1 MEHPLI
7 NGIDN
12 LSVDELQA
20 KVTELNKK
28 LMIAHR
34 TGNAYLT
41 NQVRMALET
50 YQNKYNE
57 KLRSEWE
64 AKMKSGPD
72 YSDKIDIS

>member
-7 NGIDN
+7 TGIDS
-12 LSVDELQA
+12 LTLDELQA
-20 KVTELNKK
+20 KLTELNKK

-34 TGNAYLT
+34 SGNAHLT

-57 KLRSEWE
+57 RLREEWE
-64 AKMKSGPD
+64 AKTKSGPD
-72 YSDKIDIS
+72 YSDKIDVS